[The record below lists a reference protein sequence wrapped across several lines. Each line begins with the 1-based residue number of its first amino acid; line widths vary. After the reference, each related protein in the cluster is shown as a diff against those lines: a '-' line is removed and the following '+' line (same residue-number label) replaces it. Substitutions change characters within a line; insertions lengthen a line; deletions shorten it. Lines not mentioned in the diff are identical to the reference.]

1 LILQLSESHALIDSL
16 ISENTMLFDI
26 VNALENILKELE
38 DLLEKFS
45 CNNLKSML
53 CIHIDIFNKPDL
65 IVND

>member
-1 LILQLSESHALIDSL
+1 
-16 ISENTMLFDI
+16 MLFVT
-26 VNALENILKELE
+26 VNALENKLKELE